1 MNSPLLGLHH
11 VTAVARNP
19 KHNLEFY
26 TNVLG
31 LRLVKKTVDFDEPG
45 TYHFYFGDAQ
55 GTPGTILTFFPWTDK
70 PDGRLG
76 TGQASAVAFAV
87 PSGALGFWEERLS
100 ERGLSFY
107 EPTTRFEGSA
117 GEEQALVFRDADGLC
132 VELVEDHVGGQHADA
147 AAWWEEGGVARDAA
161 IRGLHSVT
169 LALQDT
175 TATDILLRD
184 TLGFDIVAQDANRT
198 RYALEAG
205 GAGKFLDVLSLP
217 STPRGHIG
225 PGTIHHVAWRVS
237 NDSVEQALRER
248 LASAGLDV
256 TGFRDRKYFH
266 SIYFDE
272 PGGVLFEIATDPP
285 GFAVDEPRNEL
296 GTGLQLPAKLEP
308 RRAELIKALPPL

>member
-1 MNSPLLGLHH
+1 MNTRLMGLHH

-31 LRLVKKTVDFDEPG
+31 LRLVKKTVDFDEPD

-87 PSGALGFWEERLS
+87 PPDALGFWEERLS

-117 GEEQALVFRDADGLC
+117 MEEQALVFRDEDGLC
-132 VELVEDHVGGQHADA
+132 VELVEDRIGDKHADA
-147 AAWWEEGGVARDAA
+147 AAWWKDGGIARDTA

-169 LALQDT
+169 LALQET
-175 TATDILLRD
+175 GATDILLRD

-198 RYALEAG
+198 RYALGAG
-205 GAGKFLDVLSLP
+205 GAGRFLDALDLP
-217 STPRGHIG
+217 GTPRGQIG
-225 PGTIHHVAWRVS
+225 PGTIHHLAWRVS
-237 NDSVEQALRER
+237 DDSVEQALREK
-248 LASAGLDV
+248 LVSAGLDV

-285 GFAVDEPRNEL
+285 GFAVDELFDEL
-296 GTGLQLPAKLEP
+296 GRGLQLPAGLEP
-308 RRAELIKALPPL
+308 RREELLKSLPPL

>member
-1 MNSPLLGLHH
+1 MHTSLLGLHH

-19 KHNLEFY
+19 RHNLEFY

-31 LRLVKKTVDFDEPG
+31 LRLVKKTVDFDEPD

-55 GTPGTILTFFPWTDK
+55 GTPGTILTFFPWPDK

-87 PSGALGFWEERLS
+87 PPDALGFWEERLS

-107 EPTTRFEGSA
+107 EPTTRFEGA
-117 GEEQALVFRDADGLC
+117 AMEEQALVFRDEDGLC
-132 VELVEDHVGGQHADA
+132 VELVEDHIGGKHADA
-147 AAWWEEGGVARDAA
+147 AAWWESGGIAPDAA

-169 LALQDT
+169 LALRET
-175 TATDILLRD
+175 GATDVLLRD

-198 RYALEAG
+198 RYALGAG
-205 GAGKFLDVLSLP
+205 GAGKFLDVLNLP
-217 STPRGHIG
+217 GTPPGQIG
-225 PGTIHHVAWRVS
+225 PGTIHHVAWRVP
-237 NDSVEQALRER
+237 DDGAEQTLRET
-248 LASAGLDV
+248 LAEAGLDV
-256 TGFRDRKYFH
+256 TGFRDRKYFR

-285 GFAVDEPRNEL
+285 GFTVDEPQAEL
-296 GTGLQLPAKLEP
+296 GTGLQLPLGLES
-308 RRAELIKALPPL
+308 RREELLKSLPPL